1 VPSVLLAPEAITKDN
16 VKDVI
21 ADGFVTKDAICTA
34 ALAKACTAAG
44 IS

>member
-1 VPSVLLAPEAITKDN
+1 MLLTPKAIYKEN

-21 ADGFVTKDAICTA
+21 ADGFVTKDELCAGDFA
-34 ALAKACTAAG
+34 ALCADAG

>member
-1 VPSVLLAPEAITKDN
+1 VLLTPKAIYKDN

-21 ADGFVTKDAICTA
+21 ADGYVTATDLCTGAYA
-34 ALAKACTAAG
+34 ALCTQLG